1 MATGRVKWF
10 NAEKGF
16 GFIETEGSADVFAHF
31 SAINAQGFKKLNEGD
46 EVEFEIEPGQNGK
59 GPQAKNIVV
68 TKAAPVS
75 DFGGRRNPDGQGF
88 AAFGQVV
95 QGMDVVRALHARE
108 RAGRARARRPLV
120 VGNRRQ
126 EGVRAAP
133 APQLK

>member
-1 MATGRVKWF
+1 MANGTVKWF

-68 TKAAPVS
+68 TKAAPAPPRSCRACWSSGCPPPTSFASAPCWSVPS
-75 DFGGRRNPDGQGF
+75 RSSGPGRCWPPGCSGSPPT
-88 AAFGQVV
+88 
-95 QGMDVVRALHARE
+95 MS
-108 RAGRARARRPLV
+108 RP
-120 VGNRRQ
+120 G
-126 EGVRAAP
+126 P
-133 APQLK
+133 T

>member
-68 TKAAPVS
+68 TKAAP
-75 DFGGRRNPDGQGF
+75 
-88 AAFGQVV
+88 
-95 QGMDVVRALHARE
+95 
-108 RAGRARARRPLV
+108 
-120 VGNRRQ
+120 
-126 EGVRAAP
+126 AP
-133 APQLK
+133 AYNNDRRRDDRW